1 MTKNKRFYL
10 FRQSLLFRYLLI
22 IMVALLFLPI
32 IFPMSYILYN
42 LVNELVVGKPTS
54 TLTAEAGLYNNGQ
67 KLEQMW
73 HTEALHLKDA
83 SPEEVNERLR
93 QLSESY
99 SRALMFWVNGV
110 GELEH
115 VFSPLDTATVEDAM
129 DEAHIPAQWTA
140 TESIAFMKASTDSN
154 PFTVVAFVGDKAELG
169 QGFMVMQIPRSL
181 IKAVS
186 SPAPVIIYGTVLLVL
201 FLGFAVVSWLFF
213 DRIRR
218 RLLRLQTAMTRA
230 EKDGFPGLI
239 QKGKTDE
246 IGKLEEA
253 FNTMVIEL
261 KDSRRRE
268 LDEEQLRKRLIS
280 DLSHDL
286 RTPLTVI
293 RSHVYNLG
301 KEKLSEEGARSL
313 ILMDERIADLSVL
326 MDNLLSYN
334 LLTSGRITLK
344 LERKDIL
351 RLLRESAAAWY
362 PLWEREGFSVEIE
375 LDEESL
381 YWQVDEIWFRRVLD
395 NLYQNIMRHA
405 HGGLYVG
412 LSTQIR
418 NGVHAI
424 VISDHGSGMN
434 SDSNTKGAGLGLSIV
449 DLLLSRMNLKWE
461 VKSSSTGTSIVI
473 YSSALTNI

>member
-1 MTKNKRFYL
+1 MTKNKRFYS

-32 IFPMSYILYN
+32 VFPLSYILYN
-42 LVNELVVGKPTS
+42 FVNELIIDKPTS
-54 TLTAEAGLYNNGQ
+54 NLTAEAELYTNGE

-73 HTEALHLKDA
+73 HTEALQLKDA
-83 SPEEVNERLR
+83 SPEEVNEQLR

-99 SRALMFWVNGV
+99 TSALMFWVNGQ
-110 GELEH
+110 GELKH
-115 VFSPLDTATVEDAM
+115 VASPHSAVVEDAV
-129 DEAHIPAQWTA
+129 DEAHIPVKWTA

-181 IKAVS
+181 LQVVRP

-334 LLTSGRITLK
+334 LLTSGRISLK

-362 PLWEREGFSVEIE
+362 PLWEREGFSAEIE
-375 LDEESL
+375 LDEESI
-381 YWQVDEIWFRRVLD
+381 YWEVDEIWFRRVLD

-405 HGGLYVG
+405 HRGLYVG

-418 NGVHAI
+418 KGIHAI

-434 SDSNTKGAGLGLSIV
+434 SDPNTKGAGLGLSIV

-461 VKSSSTGTSIVI
+461 VESSSTGTSIVI
-473 YSSALTNI
+473 YSPALTNI